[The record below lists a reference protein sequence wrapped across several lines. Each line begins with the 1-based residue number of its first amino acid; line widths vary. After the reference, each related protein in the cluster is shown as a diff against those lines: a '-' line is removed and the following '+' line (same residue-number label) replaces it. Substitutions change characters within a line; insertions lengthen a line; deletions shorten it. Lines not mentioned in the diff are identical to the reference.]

1 MRINLSLN
9 LENGDSV
16 TPNYY
21 YPLSMAIQDLLGFN
35 TKEFKNY
42 LRKIGFGHKSALYN
56 IFSFALR
63 FQDYTHSEN
72 QIVLKSS
79 KANLL
84 ITAPLIDEYL
94 NNQAEKIVNRK
105 IEFGNSSCNSIF
117 NIENVNIL
125 RNPDFKEKMKFSLFS
140 PIVLCRISEVQGKN
154 YQYFLRPG
162 DQETN
167 DLLTNNL
174 KYKYRLIH
182 KKPAPY
188 GKVTL
193 DWDRRYIDT
202 HKRITKKISI
212 MQNRDK
218 GYDIIG
224 IQAPFTIEGDP
235 ELIKVGYET
244 GFGEKNSIGFGMA
257 EGVRSNYIFKEDL
270 ELEQVEA
277 FA

>member
-1 MRINLSLN
+1 MRINLNLN
-9 LENGDSV
+9 LENCDCV

-21 YPLSMAIQDLLGFN
+21 FPLSVAIQDLLGFK
-35 TKEFKNY
+35 TDEFKNY
-42 LRKIGFGHKSALYN
+42 LKKIGLGHKSSLYN

-63 FQDYTHSEN
+63 FQDYTHTEN
-72 QIVLKSS
+72 KIILHNP
-79 KANLL
+79 KANLV

-94 NNQAEKIVNRK
+94 TGQTEKIIDKK
-105 IEFGNSSCNSIF
+105 IEFGNSCCYSIF
-117 NIENVNIL
+117 NIENVSIL

-140 PIVLCRISEVQGKN
+140 PIVLCRVSEVQGKN

-174 KYKYRLIH
+174 KYKYRLLH
-182 KKPAPY
+182 NKPAPF
-188 GKVTL
+188 GRVL
-193 DWDRRYIDT
+193 LNWDRRYIDT

-212 MQNRDK
+212 LQNKEKR
-218 GYDIIG
+218 YDIIG

-257 EGVRSNYIFKEDL
+257 EGIRSDYVFKDDL
-270 ELEQVEA
+270 ELEQPESLA
-277 FA
+277 